1 MADKIL
7 SNYDPNK
14 VKYYKQDGD
23 GNVTE
28 QKIVKNETTIDDG
41 NDNPLFNVIDHDRGN
56 ASIQETLQEWISY
69 INPNNN
75 KK

>member
-7 SNYDPNK
+7 SNYDPNN
-14 VKYYKQDGD
+14 VKYYKQDI
-23 GNVTE
+23 NKVTE

-41 NDNPLFNVIDHDRGN
+41 NGNPLFNVIDHDRGN